1 MSLTQ
6 LDKNAIRSSFDR
18 AAFSYDHYAVLQR
31 EIESRLL
38 ERIEFQRYE
47 PSMILDLGCG
57 TGSASRALAI
67 RFPRADV
74 MAMDWAPA
82 MLAQAGGAKDD
93 ADGSAAGSGQ
103 QTHVGLRRICAD
115 MHSLPLAARS
125 TDLVFSS
132 LALQWSYDIP
142 AVFREFR
149 RIMKAD
155 AMLIFTCF
163 GPDTLHELKQAW
175 RAVDDLPHV
184 NDYPDMHDIG
194 DELLAAGFREPVMD
208 TERLTM
214 EYPDVMSLMR
224 ELKGLGAHNV
234 ASQRSQGL
242 TGKARLA
249 KMLQAYEPFRRGNR
263 YPASYEVIYGTA
275 FAPVEGQPVKTAEG
289 DVVTFSIDTLRSRSS
304 GEKSS

>member
-1 MSLTQ
+1 MSLTP

-18 AAFSYDHYAVLQR
+18 AASSYDHHAVLQR

-38 ERIEFQRYE
+38 ERIEFQRHE
-47 PSMILDLGCG
+47 PAMILDLGCG
-57 TGSASRALAI
+57 TGSASRSLAGQFPQAGVIAL
-67 RFPRADV
+67 
-74 MAMDWAPA
+74 DWAPSMLLKTGEA
-82 MLAQAGGAKDD
+82 MGAVHH
-93 ADGSAAGSGQ
+93 ATSG
-103 QTHVGLRRICAD
+103 LSRLCAD

-125 TDLVFSS
+125 VDLVFSN

-184 NDYPDMHDIG
+184 NDYPDMRDMG

-208 TERLTM
+208 TERLTL

-234 ASQRSQGL
+234 ASRRHNGL
-242 TGKARLA
+242 TGKSRM
-249 KMLQAYEPFRRGNR
+249 KTMLQAYEAFRREDR
-263 YPASYEVIYGTA
+263 YPASYEIVYGTA
-275 FAPVEGQPVKTAEG
+275 FAPRDGQPLKTMEG
-289 DVVTFSIDTLRSRSS
+289 DVATFSVESLRTRSRDRKPS
-304 GEKSS
+304 

>member
-1 MSLTQ
+1 MSLTP

-18 AAFSYDHYAVLQR
+18 AASSYDHHAVLQR

-38 ERIEFQRYE
+38 ERIEFLRHQ
-47 PSMILDLGCG
+47 PTMILDLGCG
-57 TGSASRALAI
+57 TGSASRSLATQFPQAAVIAL
-67 RFPRADV
+67 
-74 MAMDWAPA
+74 DWAPA
-82 MLAQAGGAKDD
+82 MLAQAAGAPGSDHQLPGGLKR
-93 ADGSAAGSGQ
+93 
-103 QTHVGLRRICAD
+103 LCAD

-125 TDLVFSS
+125 SDLVFSS
-132 LALQWSYDIP
+132 LALQWSYDLP

-155 AMLIFTCF
+155 AMLVFTCF
-163 GPDTLHELKQAW
+163 GPDTLHELKKAW

-208 TERLTM
+208 TERITL

-234 ASQRSQGL
+234 AIKRLPGL
-242 TGKARLA
+242 TGKNRLE
-249 KMLQAYEPFRRGNR
+249 KMLQAYEPFRRGDR
-263 YPASYEVIYGTA
+263 YPASYEIIYGTA
-275 FAPVEGQPVKTAEG
+275 FAPSEGQPVKTAEG
-289 DVVTFSIDTLRSRSS
+289 DVATFSLDALRSRSRD
-304 GEKSS
+304 EKPS

>member
-1 MSLTQ
+1 MSLTP

-18 AAFSYDHYAVLQR
+18 AASSYDHHAVLQR

-38 ERIEFQRYE
+38 ERIEFQRHE
-47 PSMILDLGCG
+47 PTVILDLGCG
-57 TGSASRALAI
+57 TGSASRSLAI
-67 RFPRADV
+67 QFPQAGV
-74 MAMDWAPA
+74 IALDWAPA
-82 MLAQAGGAKDD
+82 MLAQAGGAP
-93 ADGSAAGSGQ
+93 GSDQ
-103 QTHVGLRRICAD
+103 QTPGGLRRLCAD

-132 LALQWSYDIP
+132 LALQWSYDLP

-155 AMLIFTCF
+155 AMLVFTCF

-208 TERLTM
+208 TERLTL

-242 TGKARLA
+242 TGKTRLK
-249 KMLQAYEPFRRGNR
+249 KMLQSYEPFRRGNR
-263 YPASYEVIYGTA
+263 YPASYEIIYGTA
-275 FAPVEGQPVKTAEG
+275 FAPAEGQPVKTAQG
-289 DVVTFSIDTLRSRSS
+289 DVATFSIDALRSRSR
-304 GEKSS
+304 GEKPS